1 MPKMGDTAAGDTEA
15 ISSNLPT
22 SGTKYYLE
30 NKLPKPEMYRL
41 ILF

>member
-1 MPKMGDTAAGDTEA
+1 MPEIGDTAAADTEA

-22 SGTKYYLE
+22 SGTKHYLE
-30 NKLPKPEMYRL
+30 NKLPKPEMSRL